1 MRYEDQRSYP
11 YKRERSWYHFIRTP
25 REYSRTDHN
34 ESSRGEPRS
43 ISHDQAHSRSKNSW
57 NEIDIYTED
66 GYMASRERNDV
77 QGLRLDWMG
86 KYKHMLWDNYEDVRL
101 DFFEQGDNVSDDN
114 LRFFSDLSSSEI
126 GSNSSATN
134 NRDTNCKPDNIG
146 MIQDTRMSP
155 HELFKCIQCL
165 KQHPRD
171 KCERVR
177 CEMCFSAL
185 HSLED
190 CPWSIRPKEPL
201 SSCLPY
207 IGEGY
212 YLNSRLDYS
221 VYRRILCNS
230 YHIKGE
236 DESES
241 KTSNA
246 EGAVAKHSC
255 TIRGYEDSIKMMGD
269 PESKRVVEDLGVLC
283 YNCSGVGHIICNS
296 KPPLKDDTF
305 MSCAIC
311 KESGHNLKMCKNSPR
326 LKLVQN
332 TNKAKRLPK
341 IRYYSEL
348 DEIEFEVAVLH
359 RRKSLPD
366 LRSLQYGGSEQSVD
380 KEDHGSAD
388 KHRRSW
394 GCASEGD
401 QHDLSVSHNRPDRR
415 QESEILGLRPMLAK
429 EREEVSK
436 ALTSRSSDRSRT
448 DPRSTADR
456 TSSCGKKKSSWRR
469 GGWNKGG
476 RKGNT
481 VRAYL
486 RKHANHIQDPS
497 AKDRPSSFSESQ
509 EKRGT
514 SSSIQEFI
522 PIGTEESVQ
531 VEMKASPKAQEERK
545 ASPRVQVKKSTK
557 RYSSW
562 ADRPPYARRKR

>member
-11 YKRERSWYHFIRTP
+11 YKRQRSWYHFIRTP

-34 ESSRGEPRS
+34 ESSRGESRS
-43 ISHDQAHSRSKNSW
+43 SSHDRAHSRSKNSW

-66 GYMASRERNDV
+66 GYMASREKNDV
-77 QGLRLDWMG
+77 QGLRLDWMS
-86 KYKHMLWDNYEDVRL
+86 KYKHMMWDNYEDVRL
-101 DFFEQGDNVSDDN
+101 DFFERDDNVSDDK

-126 GSNSSATN
+126 GSNSNATDH
-134 NRDTNCKPDNIG
+134 RDTNSKPDNIG

-171 KCERVR
+171 KCERTR
-177 CEMCFSAL
+177 CGMCFSAL

-212 YLNSRLDYS
+212 YLNSRLDHS

-230 YHIKGE
+230 YHVRDE
-236 DESES
+236 DESGSES
-241 KTSNA
+241 ETSNA
-246 EGAVAKHSC
+246 EGAVTKHSC

-269 PESKRVVEDLGVLC
+269 PGSKRVVEDLGVLC

-296 KPPLKDDTF
+296 EPPLNDDTV

-311 KESGHNLKMCKNSPR
+311 KEFGHNLKMCKNSPK
-326 LKLVQN
+326 LKLVPN
-332 TNKAKRLPK
+332 TNKPNKPPK

-348 DEIEFEVAVLH
+348 DDEVFESAVLH

-366 LRSLQYGGSEQSVD
+366 LRSLQYGRNEQSAD
-380 KEDHGSAD
+380 KDNHRSAD

-394 GCASEGD
+394 GCAGEED
-401 QHDLSVSHNRPDRR
+401 QHGLSVNHNRPGGC
-415 QESEILGLRPMLAK
+415 QESEILGLRPTFAK

-436 ALTSRSSDRSRT
+436 ALTGRSSD
-448 DPRSTADR
+448 RSTADR
-456 TSSCGKKKSSWRR
+456 TANSGKKKSSWRK
-469 GGWNKGG
+469 GLWNKGG

-481 VRAYL
+481 IRAYL
-486 RKHANHIQDPS
+486 RKYTNHDQDPS
-497 AKDRPSSFSESQ
+497 TKDRPSSSSEPQ
-509 EKRGT
+509 ERRWP
-514 SSSIQEFI
+514 SPRIQEFI
-522 PIGTEESVQ
+522 PVGTEESVQ
-531 VEMKASPKAQEERK
+531 VEIKASPKAQEERK

-562 ADRPPYARRKR
+562 ADRPPYSRRKR